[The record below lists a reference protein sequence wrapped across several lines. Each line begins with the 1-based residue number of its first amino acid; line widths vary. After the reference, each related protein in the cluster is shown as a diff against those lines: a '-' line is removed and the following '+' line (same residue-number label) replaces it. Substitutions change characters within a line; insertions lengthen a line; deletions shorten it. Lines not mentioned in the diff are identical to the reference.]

1 MSTLATVFAGEWI
14 AGLIITIVLVVGI
27 IVLSI
32 LVFRKDKKN
41 KVEAITPLDVAEKE
55 EKQISEEI
63 SPDEEDV
70 KGDVINLL
78 ARRTYTVGKYNKVKP
93 GRYHA
98 AAASDDENKLM
109 IRLNDFVKEYEDQF
123 EISLAEGETICAVSK
138 SVTLTPVIE
147 ASKQEQVDEV
157 QDDNAD
163 NE

>member
-14 AGLIITIVLVVGI
+14 AGLVITIVLVVGI
-27 IVLSI
+27 VVLSI
-32 LVFRKDKKN
+32 LVFRKDRKN
-41 KVEAITPLDVAEKE
+41 KAEAITPFEVAEKE
-55 EKQISEEI
+55 EKQVSEEI

-93 GRYHA
+93 GKYHA
-98 AAASDDENKLM
+98 AASSDDENKLM

-123 EISLAEGETICAVSK
+123 DISLAEGETICAVSK
-138 SVTLTPVIE
+138 SIILTPIVDE
-147 ASKQEQVDEV
+147 SKQEQVEEV
-157 QDDNAD
+157 QDDKAD